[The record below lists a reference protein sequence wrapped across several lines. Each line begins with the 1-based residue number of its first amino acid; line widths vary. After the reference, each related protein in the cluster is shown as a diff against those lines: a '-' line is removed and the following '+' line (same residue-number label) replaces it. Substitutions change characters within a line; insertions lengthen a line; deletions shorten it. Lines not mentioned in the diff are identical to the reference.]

1 LPIFRFDKAFDIAR
15 NVKAFLNPEDGN
27 TRSAVPAVEQHDN
40 PKAAQLRASEHKKRL
55 RSEIKSKRLELSQTR
70 KKAHAATDWAERIE
84 YNKRKKGVQQEIFRL
99 ERELR
104 AAKEGGDEETPAG
117 RHAAPAAEGE
127 EPQTGALPDFV
138 IIGTQKGG
146 TTYLYHLLG
155 QHPLVQPAA
164 SKELHFFDLF
174 YEEGIEWYRRC
185 FPAPRWED
193 GRRTITGEASP
204 YYLFHPYAAER
215 MAKVVPEARLI
226 ALLRNPVDR
235 AYSLYQQ
242 QVKKGH
248 ETLKFEEAMEAE
260 EARLRSERGRM
271 LEDEHLASFEHQ
283 HFSYLSRGIYV
294 DQLPRWFRFFGREQ
308 LLVLKSEDF
317 FENPIETLQV
327 VLEFLGLPE
336 WEPEDSGLENKRNA
350 GEYEGGMNPSTRRRL
365 EEYFEPHNKRL
376 YDFLGVDFG
385 W

>member
-1 LPIFRFDKAFDIAR
+1 LQIFRFEKAFAIAR

-27 TRSAVPAVEQHDN
+27 TPSALPAVERHED

-55 RSEIKSKRLELSQTR
+55 RSEIKSKRQELSQI
-70 KKAHAATDWAERIE
+70 KEKAHAAKEWAERIE
-84 YNKRKKGVQQEIFRL
+84 HNKRKKGIQQEIFRL

-104 AAKEGGDEETPAG
+104 AAKVGGDKDTLAG
-117 RHAAPAAEGE
+117 RHSAPAAEGE

-146 TTYLYHLLG
+146 TTFLYHLLT
-155 QHPLVQPAA
+155 QHPLVEPAA
-164 SKELHFFDLF
+164 SKESHFFDLF
-174 YEEGIEWYRRC
+174 FDEGVEWYRRF

-193 GRRTITGEASP
+193 DRRTITGEASP

-215 MAKVVPEARLI
+215 MAKVVPKARLI

-242 QVKKGH
+242 QVRKGH
-248 ETLKFEEAMEAE
+248 ETLKFEDAIESE
-260 EARLRSERGRM
+260 EARLRGERDRM

-294 DQLPRWFRFFGREQ
+294 DQLLRWSRFFDREQ

-327 VLEFLGLPE
+327 VLEFLGLPG
-336 WEPEDSGLENKRNA
+336 WKPEVSGLENKRNA
-350 GEYEGGMNPSTRRRL
+350 GEYERGMNPSTRRRL
-365 EEYFEPHNKRL
+365 EEYFEPHNRRL
-376 YDFLGVDFG
+376 YDHLGVDLG